1 MVYDIQKAGLWKRMS
16 AYLFDVILLGIVAV
30 GFAFLLSTGLQY
42 DGHVATRETLRQEYE
57 VQYGVEFDISQTEY
71 AAMTEEEQKAY
82 MEAYEAF
89 ATDPEVSALD
99 LLIINLTLMII
110 GIAFLGA
117 FLLLEFA
124 VPLLFGNGQT
134 LGKKI
139 FSIGVMRVDGVR
151 ISLFQLFVRTIL
163 GKYTL
168 ETMLPVFAI
177 FLVVLNVMPIVGI
190 AGVLLVLLLQISFMM
205 TSQYRTPIHDMISG
219 TVTVDIASQ
228 MIFDSTEAMMAYRQR
243 VHEEMVARAEY
254 R

>member
-1 MVYDIQKAGLWKRMS
+1 MVYDVQKAGMWKRMS
-16 AYLFDVILLGIVAV
+16 AYLFDVILFGIVAV
-30 GFAFLLSTGLQY
+30 GFAFLLSAGLRY
-42 DGHVATRETLRQEYE
+42 DDNVAARETLRTEYE
-57 VQYGVEFDISQTEY
+57 TQYGVDFDITQTDY
-71 AAMTEEEQKAY
+71 NAMTEAEQAAY

-110 GIAFLGA
+110 GLAFLGA
-117 FLLLEFA
+117 FLLLELL

-139 FSIGVMRVDGVR
+139 FSIGVMRTDGVR
-151 ISLFQLFVRTIL
+151 ISLFQLFVRTVL

-177 FLVVLNVMPIVGI
+177 FLFFLNVMPIVGL
-190 AGVLLVLLLQISFMM
+190 AGALLVLLLQVSFMM
-205 TSQYRTPIHDMISG
+205 TTQYRTPIHDMIAG
-219 TVTVDIASQ
+219 TVTVDISSQ
-228 MIFDSTEAMMAYRQR
+228 MIFESAEALMAYKQR
-243 VHEEMVARAEY
+243 VHAEMAERAEY